1 MLKTIKKSYSNEFEK
16 QCLVLFQQSKTAF
29 APRIQLKKEHYLI
42 EYCEIPK
49 KKNFSTE
56 KILELLKRL
65 NNSLYQKKSCTF
77 CDSLYK
83 YIDFQT
89 NENSYKKHIQHYLNF
104 LISKVSEKGFKKEI
118 PDLFK
123 IDFEPK
129 FYSLIHGDLH
139 IGNIVSKNNELLLI
153 DYEYLKYGEIEIEI
167 SNLIFSLIKNDCP
180 NFELGIFLYEIS
192 KNSFVNLK
200 KLEFY
205 NKIIFMI
212 ELLKSSSK
220 KEINRTKEINKLIK
234 NTTANT
240 VYK

>member
-1 MLKTIKKSYSNEFEK
+1 MLKTIKKSFTNEFEK
-16 QCLVLFQQSKTAF
+16 HYLALFEQSKIAF
-29 APRIQLKKEHYLI
+29 TPNIQIKREHYLI
-42 EYCEIPK
+42 EYCKIPK
-49 KKNFSTE
+49 KRDFSTE
-56 KILELLKRL
+56 KILKLLERL
-65 NNSLYQKKSCTF
+65 NNSLYLKKSSTF

-89 NENSYKKHIQHYLNF
+89 NENSYKKHIQHYVNF

-118 PDLFK
+118 PYLFE

-129 FYSLIHGDLH
+129 SYSLIHGDLH
-139 IGNIVSKNNELLLI
+139 IGNIVSKNDEFLLI

-167 SNLIFSLIKNDCP
+167 SNLIFSIIKNDCP
-180 NFELGIFLYEIS
+180 NFELKTFLDEIF

-212 ELLKSSSK
+212 ELLKSNSNEEVNRI
-220 KEINRTKEINKLIK
+220 KEITKLIK

-240 VYK
+240 MHK